1 MGCWDGTLLTLT
13 GKEVAWS
20 AVQGTSACEDGDAIQ
35 LATTQAMSMSVSI
48 AHHCKSC
55 HQMLCPGLHRRFPS
69 HRLSDLELQCLKTWS
84 VAL

>member
-20 AVQGTSACEDGDAIQ
+20 AVHGTSANEDGDAIQ

-55 HQMLCPGLHRRFPS
+55 HQMLCLDYTEDS
-69 HRLSDLELQCLKTWS
+69 HPTDCLILNS
-84 VAL
+84 NV